1 MLALLWGIPWVI
13 VAIPLALSIFGLP
26 LARKCME
33 IAAWPTEHHINHK
46 LEKSYR
52 YRDRK
57 IVVVRKN
64 EQAVRM
70 QFKEALDAL
79 QAEPIQ
85 SSFKA
90 TGNEKFDWDRGDEAR
105 YDIPEKE
112 KPWET

>member
-1 MLALLWGIPWVI
+1 
-13 VAIPLALSIFGLP
+13 
-26 LARKCME
+26 
-33 IAAWPTEHHINHK
+33 
-46 LEKSYR
+46 
-52 YRDRK
+52 
-57 IVVVRKN
+57 
-64 EQAVRM
+64 M